1 MGDGMTK
8 KGVFIHGTDTMKN
21 WLSRLTQ
28 KKRDDKPSSLYELLG
43 GEAVT
48 AELCRRFYDIMDT
61 DPAVAELRAIHPQ
74 DLTQTRQ
81 KFYEFMTGW
90 LGGPPLFESKYG
102 HPRLRARHLH
112 TRIDNQMVSQWLY
125 CMKQALEQCVKDNKL
140 RQLIW
145 QNLLPLAHHMKNQSG
160 SSDSQSHG

>member
-1 MGDGMTK
+1 
-8 KGVFIHGTDTMKN
+8 MKN

-28 KKRDDKPSSLYELLG
+28 KRTDDKPSSLYELIG
-43 GEAVT
+43 GEKVA
-48 AELCRRFYDIMDT
+48 AKLCQRFYDIMEEEVN
-61 DPAVAELRAIHPQ
+61 VAELRAIHPQ

-112 TRIDNQMVSQWLY
+112 ARIDDQLVNQWLY
-125 CMKQALEQCVKDNKL
+125 CMKLALEQSVKDRKL
-140 RQLIW
+140 RQVIW
-145 QNLLPLAHHMKNQSG
+145 QNLLPLAHHMKNHSAI
-160 SSDSQSHG
+160 SESQLRG